1 MVESCA
7 KTIANEVIGKIY
19 AKINIKG
26 EIYLE
31 IRKYKFSATVIFA
44 SFLLML
50 VGCADNTETKAKDEN
65 LQTMEYVLENALTG
79 PNEELELL
87 IENEGLES
95 LVKYEE
101 DLYKDYF
108 ANDTSYLDFVNSYGS
123 TLMIEPMRNGYKL
136 KVRNIDFEKTDSEE
150 MIYNFSVE
158 LQYQK
163 EGSEKSEVE
172 IVTGQA
178 NLNEEH
184 KIEDM
189 LIRIGDFLGSLGN

>member
-1 MVESCA
+1 M
-7 KTIANEVIGKIY
+7 
-19 AKINIKG
+19 
-26 EIYLE
+26 E